1 MFIILFFQVEL
12 HIDEAEEEN
21 DSMSQT
27 SLVAEDNNESL
38 METSTPVPE
47 EEGNI
52 GEELHAPTVRG
63 DDAEG
68 GQICDENAPHMQQHV
83 EACHPALTDGE
94 TVDSEPDHT
103 FAHR

>member
-12 HIDEAEEEN
+12 HIDEAEQEN
-21 DSMSQT
+21 DSFSQ
-27 SLVAEDNNESL
+27 SSQLEEDNDESL

-47 EEGNI
+47 EEGDI
-52 GEELHAPTVRG
+52 GEELHSSTARG

-68 GQICDENAPHMQQHV
+68 GQICGEKAPHMQRHV